1 MIKILFPT
9 DFSKAAE
16 NAFFYALQLTKKLN
30 AKLVLAHVYELPD
43 LGRALHN
50 TSKEVHEIME
60 METLETFRNSVET
73 LREKA
78 NEHGYGDVD
87 FKHVMAEG
95 EIVTRIVNL
104 AKEESANYIVMGTT
118 GASGLKEVF
127 LGSVAAGVIDN
138 SPCNVLSIPIEVSPS
153 NSIDKIAYLT
163 NYKDEEVASFNEV
176 NRFANY
182 FDAYM
187 CSIHYQKEVSDV
199 SEQKME
205 EWKNKLGIDYDQ
217 LNTYVVSGNNFEEAV
232 CRLYIDENI
241 DILAIQPRKR
251 NFFTHIFKKSVSKHI
266 VQKLNI
272 PLFTLPAK

>member
-9 DFSKAAE
+9 DFSNAAE

-43 LGRALHN
+43 LGRTLHN

-104 AKEESANYIVMGTT
+104 
-118 GASGLKEVF
+118 
-127 LGSVAAGVIDN
+127 
-138 SPCNVLSIPIEVSPS
+138 
-153 NSIDKIAYLT
+153 
-163 NYKDEEVASFNEV
+163 
-176 NRFANY
+176 
-182 FDAYM
+182 
-187 CSIHYQKEVSDV
+187 
-199 SEQKME
+199 
-205 EWKNKLGIDYDQ
+205 
-217 LNTYVVSGNNFEEAV
+217 
-232 CRLYIDENI
+232 
-241 DILAIQPRKR
+241 
-251 NFFTHIFKKSVSKHI
+251 
-266 VQKLNI
+266 
-272 PLFTLPAK
+272 